1 MKKSIL
7 FILFLIAAM
16 IAPAQATAPLPSGE
30 GHGGGSAP
38 SVKYVFYFIGDGM
51 GVNQINVT
59 ETYLAALK
67 GKIGFEPILMSS
79 FPVVGLV
86 NTYSA
91 TNGVT
96 DSAAGGTALSS
107 GVKTKNGA
115 IGVLEDLET
124 PVNSI
129 AYWAQQSG
137 KAVGVATSV
146 AITHATPASFYGHQ
160 PSRQMY
166 YELGQDLCRS
176 GYDFFAGSDFHRPNT
191 KEGEPSLREQAKAA
205 GYTIVAGNY
214 KDYERRGRKAEK
226 LILLQSDEQ
235 NEKLSSDHLPYSL
248 DQTKDDLT
256 LEQIT
261 RAGINFLMSKQK
273 DGFFFQ
279 IEGGMIDYACHR
291 NDIGNAINEVL
302 DMDKAVRVAYE
313 FYQQHPDETIIVISA
328 DHETGGLVMGK
339 GPYELHTDLLRY
351 QRKSIDELKWML
363 TQQYNKAPKKF
374 TQAAVEK
381 VLKAQM
387 GFGSGITLDEKQQQ
401 RLQGRWNN
409 IEKAI
414 SDVNGLA
421 ADATAD
427 ARTKAN
433 NDVKGRISD
442 LCETVKHMLSE
453 QALISWASGGHS
465 NGYVPVYA
473 VGPGTE
479 VFQGRID
486 NIEIAPAI
494 ARIAGYTVSQ

>member
-1 MKKSIL
+1 MKKLLSSL
-7 FILFLIAAM
+7 VFIALTVMATM
-16 IAPAQATAPLPSGE
+16 AQSQ
-30 GHGGGSAP
+30 
-38 SVKYVFYFIGDGM
+38 VKYVFYFIGDGM

-96 DSAAGGTALSS
+96 DSAAGGTALAS
-107 GVKTKNGA
+107 GHKTKNGA

-124 PVNSI
+124 PCTSI
-129 AYWAQQSG
+129 AVWAKRTG
-137 KAVGVATSV
+137 KAVGVATNV

-166 YELGQDLCRS
+166 YELGQDLCKS
-176 GYDFFAGSDFHRPNT
+176 GFDFFAGADFHKPYT
-191 KEGEPSLREQAKAA
+191 KDGEPSLHEQAQAA
-205 GYTIVAGNY
+205 GYTILKGGY
-214 KDYERRGRKAEK
+214 KEYMKKGRKAEK
-226 LILLQSDEQ
+226 LILIQSDRQ
-235 NEKLSSDHLPYSL
+235 NQKLGSDHIPYAL
-248 DQTKDDLT
+248 DQDKDDLT

-261 RAGINFLMSKQK
+261 RAGINYLMAKNT

-302 DMDKAVRVAYE
+302 DMDKAVKVAYE

-339 GPYELHTDLLRY
+339 GPYELHTDLLRF

-363 TQQYNKAPKKF
+363 TEQYKKSPKRF
-374 TQAAVEK
+374 TWQEVEK
-381 VLKAQM
+381 VLKAEM
-387 GFGSGITLDEKQQQ
+387 GFGAGITLTDAQNE
-401 RLQGRWNN
+401 RLARRWGR
-409 IEKAI
+409 IEEAMT
-414 SDVNGLA
+414 A
-421 ADATAD
+421 ADKASAD
-427 ARTKAN
+427 KAEEAA
-433 NDVKGRISD
+433 KGVRDRISD
-442 LCETVKHMLSE
+442 IAETVKHILSE

-473 VGPGTE
+473 IGPGTE
-479 VFQGRID
+479 AFQGRID
-486 NIEIAPAI
+486 NIEIAPTM
-494 ARIAGYTVSQ
+494 ARIAGYTAE